1 MALRLKIAL
10 HTMYATSLRK
20 QLQVRRFT
28 IRHVR
33 PGWEVLDQSDSHILK
48 QVIYQDWHRVERAI
62 AMFEQEE
69 AALEASG
76 WVKIAS

>member
-1 MALRLKIAL
+1 
-10 HTMYATSLRK
+10 MYATSLRK

-33 PGWEVLDQSDSHILK
+33 PGWEVTDQSDHEILK
-48 QVIYQDWHRVERAI
+48 QVIYKDWHRVERAI

-69 AALEASG
+69 ATLEASG
-76 WVKIAS
+76 WVRVAS